1 MLKKHDKAGL
11 DQYRYFTE
19 NIFKGVNAQ
28 LEGNVFLPDQF
39 PGKKTFILTDRPGLK
54 IFEKDLGPLITSLD
68 GFSDEEISNC
78 VFYIYFNH
86 DCDAL
91 SHLKRIKTFGGI
103 FVPPVLTGKIEYH
116 YANKWAFEALC
127 ATERKKDRISHVNIN
142 VWSNIAE
149 ALDITKNL
157 EGDYVEIGVYL
168 GGSALLA
175 MNCIEFM
182 RQDNAI
188 KERKMV
194 LIDTF
199 DGFNYEEAQ
208 TSVDQIWKNTH
219 KLYGVKATMDH
230 IHETFKDNSIS
241 YLLLEG
247 NICKDNLPDDVEKI
261 VVANIDVDMYEPTL
275 DALNKVTD
283 LIVSGGIII
292 CEDAASTPGL
302 YGGYLAMEEFIESE
316 KGQSYTKIFKGSQYF
331 LLKKQ

>member
-1 MLKKHDKAGL
+1 MLKKHSTESL

-19 NIFKGVNAQ
+19 NIFKGDNAK
-28 LEGNVFLPDQF
+28 LEGNAFLPGQF
-39 PGKKTFILTDRPGLK
+39 PDKKTYILTDRPGLK
-54 IFEKDLGPLITSLD
+54 IFEKDLGPLVTSLD
-68 GFSDEEISNC
+68 GFSDNDISNS

-91 SHLKRIKTFGGI
+91 PHLKRIKTFGGI

-116 YANKWAFEALC
+116 HANNWAFEAICL
-127 ATERKKDRISHVNIN
+127 TESKKDRISHVNIN
-142 VWSNIAE
+142 VWNNIAE

-168 GGSALLA
+168 GGSALFA

-182 RQDNAI
+182 QQDNAI
-188 KERKMV
+188 KSRKMV

-219 KLYGVKATMDH
+219 KLYGVKKTMDH
-230 IHETFKDNSIS
+230 IHETFKNNSVS

-302 YGGYLAMEEFIESE
+302 YGGYLAMEEFLESE
-316 KGQSYTKIFKGSQYF
+316 KGQSYTKIFKGAQYF
-331 LLKKQ
+331 LLKK